1 MPAIPVMQLR
11 PASPPGWLPPW
22 AAAVLAWNL
31 LAVLGALASY
41 GDARHAVVPAA
52 FAATL
57 LRFVVVHLPLS
68 AVSLVLAVGFDR
80 AGFRRQQLS
89 QLLLAYGAV
98 LLVFLPLLSIWHSAI
113 NNLFSGRPL
122 AALPVLLGQQSVLSW
137 WFDALVL
144 TLAFG
149 AHLAYGAWRH
159 GQAQAL
165 AWQLARQGNL
175 ALRLRLLQG
184 QLEPYF
190 LSSALAGIGQL
201 NREGLREQATRALV
215 RLSGLLRYALRASRS
230 DWQSVADEI
239 EFLRDYVDL
248 QRLCHGAGLAV
259 QWQLGDADWADYR
272 CPPLLLFP
280 MLERALATQPQRL
293 AVHIVTQRAD
303 GGPWVLAEVSY
314 AGGAHSAR
322 SDALAA
328 LAERLAMLYGD
339 AATLAS
345 QTDGDTIH
353 IRLSYPVSLHDD

>member
-1 MPAIPVMQLR
+1 MLAIPVMQLR
-11 PASPPGWLPPW
+11 QVRPPGWLPPW
-22 AAAVLAWNL
+22 AVAALVWNL
-31 LAVLGALASY
+31 LALLGALASY
-41 GDARHAVVPAA
+41 GDARQAAVPAT

-57 LRFVVVHLPLS
+57 LRFVIVHLPLS
-68 AVSLVLAVGFDR
+68 AVSLVLAIGFHR
-80 AGFRRQQLS
+80 AGFRRQQL
-89 QLLLAYGAV
+89 LLAYAAV

-122 AALPVLLGQQSVLSW
+122 AAWPALLRQQSALSW
-137 WFDALVL
+137 WFDTLVL

-159 GQAQAL
+159 AQAQSL
-165 AWQLARQGNL
+165 AGQLARQGNL

-201 NREGLREQATRALV
+201 NRDGLREQATRALA

-239 EFLRDYVDL
+239 GFLRDYVDL
-248 QRLCHGAGLAV
+248 QRLCRGAGLAV

-280 MLERALATQPQRL
+280 MLERALAAQPQRL
-293 AVHIVTQRAD
+293 TVRVGTQQVD
-303 GGPWVLAEVSY
+303 GGQRVLAEVSY
-314 AGGAHSAR
+314 APGAR
-322 SDALAA
+322 SAGGDALAA
-328 LAERLAMLYGD
+328 LSERLAMLYGD
-339 AATLAS
+339 AARLAS
-345 QTDGDTIH
+345 HADGDTVH
-353 IRLSYPVSLHDD
+353 LRLFYPVSRHDD